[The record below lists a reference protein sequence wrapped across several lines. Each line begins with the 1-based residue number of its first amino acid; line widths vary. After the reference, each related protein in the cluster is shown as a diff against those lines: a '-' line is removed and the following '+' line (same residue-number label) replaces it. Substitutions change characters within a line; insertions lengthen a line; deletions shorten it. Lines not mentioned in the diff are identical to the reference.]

1 MRTIRRR
8 ASVALVGV
16 ALLVAT
22 SAGAIWTAENTTPG
36 QALMFRLA
44 DEAGR

>member
-1 MRTIRRR
+1 MRTLRRR
-8 ASVALVGV
+8 ASVALAGI

-22 SAGAIWTAENTTPG
+22 SAGAIWTAENTTTG
-36 QALMFRLA
+36 QSLMFRLA